1 MGKSAGWNEEIYV
14 FGTMFS
20 WFLDHAGGRLLDLSK
35 KEKKGKRRKKEE
47 KKSKKKKK
55 KERKE
60 ITPILKGVFINTI
73 SR

>member
-1 MGKSAGWNEEIYV
+1 MAPPASHDHRV
-14 FGTMFS
+14 R
-20 WFLDHAGGRLLDLSK
+20 FLDHAGGRLLDLSE

-47 KKSKKKKK
+47 KRGKKRKKKKK